1 MDEQRLEILK
11 QCKKDLEFFGKEIS
25 PQTFYLSSPDFHR
38 EIDNLLMDRSITQ
51 LMIEAPRGTGKSTKC
66 IHFVLHHAIF
76 DIGDKVIVIQ
86 SKTRREAIRRL
97 TKIKDIIE
105 YGQKFRSL
113 FGYCGEQAAISW
125 REDYVK
131 TKIGV
136 NTVTIIA
143 VGTGQQVRGILEGD
157 TRITLYYL
165 DDPDDE
171 DNTKS
176 KEGMEDNFSKFL
188 GGIAGLDRR
197 YGRVIVVGTPIT
209 EGCIVARVRDSAGW
223 VTKNY
228 AACDE
233 ETKECLWEEMYDFN
247 WLMNKKKELDEQGML
262 WKFYSEYM
270 CQLRGKDDQVF
281 KNEDFRFWDGEF
293 KKGIGTEHFL
303 LIKGIYDE
311 YKNPIEL
318 YDEPK
323 KIAILTFIGID
334 PSFSLNPRADFSV
347 VMPIGVDKDWN
358 IYQFPYIRKRIL
370 TTELVDNIVH
380 QHNIFLPSKT
390 TIESGA
396 QQDTVRQM
404 VNHLQTKHIVGLAS
418 KVAPPKDSKHKRYID
433 ILQYYHKNH
442 KLFLNLNNS
451 DELKSEMILHPSPS
465 AHDDTIDALYWAVK
479 RAFTPDHDVQE
490 ITTDPNIFFLPRK
503 KEQNY
508 SWMSA

>member
-11 QCKKDLEFFGKEIS
+11 RCKKDLEFFGKQIS
-25 PQTFYLSSPDFHR
+25 PQTFYLPSPEFHR
-38 EIDNLLMDRSITQ
+38 EIDQLLMDRSITQ

-76 DIGDKVIVIQ
+76 DPEDKVIVIQ

-105 YGQKFRSL
+105 YGAQFRSL
-113 FGYCGEQAAISW
+113 FGYCGEQVALSW
-125 REDYVK
+125 REDYIK

-197 YGRVIVVGTPIT
+197 RGRVIVVGTPIV
-209 EGCIVARVRDSAGW
+209 EGCIVARLRGSAGW

-228 AACDE
+228 AACNE
-233 ETKECLWEEMYDFN
+233 ETKECLWEEMYDYQ
-247 WLMNKKKELDEQGML
+247 WLMDKKKELDEQGML

-293 KKGIGTEHFL
+293 ERGVGTEHFL
-303 LIKGIYDE
+303 LLKGIYDNL
-311 YKNPIEL
+311 KNPIQL
-318 YDEPK
+318 YDNPVR
-323 KIAILTFIGID
+323 IPILTFIGID

-347 VMPIGVDKDWN
+347 VMTIGVDKDWN

-370 TTELVDNIVH
+370 TSELVEYIIQ
-380 QHNIFLPSKT
+380 QHNIYQPFKT

-418 KVAPPKDSKHKRYID
+418 PVAPPKDSKHKRYID

-442 KLFLNLNNS
+442 KLFLHLTQS
-451 DELKSEMILHPSPS
+451 EELKTEMVLHPSVS

-479 RAFTPDHDVQE
+479 RAHTPDHKVPE
-490 ITTDPNIFFLPRK
+490 PKNPNIIFLPRK
-503 KEQNY
+503 KKIVN